1 MKNGS
6 VDLTGRVF
14 GLLHV
19 TGPADIAIKS
29 RNAFW
34 KCRCECSETVYV
46 SYTGLVTGAYTSC
59 GCDPKDNDELR

>member
-1 MKNGS
+1 MSNQH
-6 VDLTGRVF
+6 DLTGKTF

-19 TGPADIAIKS
+19 IERADVIIRS

-34 KCRCECSETVYV
+34 KCRCECGATIYV

-59 GCDPKDNDELR
+59 GCDPKDEE